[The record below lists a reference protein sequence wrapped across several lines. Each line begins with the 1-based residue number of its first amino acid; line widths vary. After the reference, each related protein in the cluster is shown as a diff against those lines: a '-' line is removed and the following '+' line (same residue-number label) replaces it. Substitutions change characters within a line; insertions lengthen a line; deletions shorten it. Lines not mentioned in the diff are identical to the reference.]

1 MHEARGSAALFLVEK
16 SVNSSAEENGRMD
29 PIELVIIGIIVVVIV
44 VMGPKRIPELARALG
59 SAKKEFN
66 AGAASTP
73 VSTTATMSS
82 EQKGGGDDLM
92 VAARKLGI
100 STEGKT
106 REQISAEIVRKT
118 AGT

>member
-1 MHEARGSAALFLVEK
+1 
-16 SVNSSAEENGRMD
+16 MD

-73 VSTTATMSS
+73 GSTTAAVAS
-82 EQKGGGDDLM
+82 EPMGGDDLM

>member
-1 MHEARGSAALFLVEK
+1 
-16 SVNSSAEENGRMD
+16 MD
-29 PIELVIIGIIVVVIV
+29 VPTLAIIGVVIV
-44 VMGPKRIPELARALG
+44 VFIVLGPKKIPELARALG
-59 SAKKEFN
+59 MAKKEFAEGTQ
-66 AGAASTP
+66 AGAS
-73 VSTTATMSS
+73 STTTVASS
-82 EQKGGGDDLM
+82 SDTAGEDLM

>member
-1 MHEARGSAALFLVEK
+1 
-16 SVNSSAEENGRMD
+16 MD
-29 PIELVIIGIIVVVIV
+29 PLELVIIGVVLVVFIVL
-44 VMGPKRIPELARALG
+44 GPKKIPELARAMG
-59 SAKKEFN
+59 SAKREFD
-66 AGAASTP
+66 AGAQGAPVGGPP
-73 VSTTATMSS
+73 VSAGTPAVD
-82 EQKGGGDDLM
+82 DDLM

>member
-1 MHEARGSAALFLVEK
+1 
-16 SVNSSAEENGRMD
+16 MD
-29 PIELVIIGIIVVVIV
+29 PLELVIIGIIIVVIV

-66 AGAASTP
+66 AGAQSTP
-73 VSTTATMSS
+73 EASASAGAQM
-82 EQKGGGDDLM
+82 GGDDLM

>member
-1 MHEARGSAALFLVEK
+1 
-16 SVNSSAEENGRMD
+16 MD
-29 PIELVIIGIIVVVIV
+29 PLELVIIGIIIVVIV

-66 AGAASTP
+66 AGAQSAPEVPTSAA
-73 VSTTATMSS
+73 VGSQM
-82 EQKGGGDDLM
+82 GGDDLM

>member
-1 MHEARGSAALFLVEK
+1 
-16 SVNSSAEENGRMD
+16 MD
-29 PIELVIIGIIVVVIV
+29 PIELVIIGVIIVVFI
-44 VMGPKRIPELARALG
+44 VMGPKKIPELARALG
-59 SAKKEFN
+59 SAKKEFQEGAQTPLSSAAV
-66 AGAASTP
+66 AGAS
-73 VSTTATMSS
+73 MG
-82 EQKGGGDDLM
+82 EDDLM

>member
-1 MHEARGSAALFLVEK
+1 
-16 SVNSSAEENGRMD
+16 MD
-29 PIELVIIGIIVVVIV
+29 PLELIIIGVVVVVFI
-44 VMGPKRIPELARALG
+44 VMGPKKIPEIARALG

-66 AGAASTP
+66 AGAQGAP
-73 VSTTATMSS
+73 VGAGSMVGTTGLTAD
-82 EQKGGGDDLM
+82 DDLM

>member
-1 MHEARGSAALFLVEK
+1 
-16 SVNSSAEENGRMD
+16 MD
-29 PIELVIIGIIVVVIV
+29 PIELVIIVVIV

-59 SAKKEFN
+59 SAKKEFS

-73 VSTTATMSS
+73 GSTSVPLASDQM
-82 EQKGGGDDLM
+82 GGDDLM

>member
-1 MHEARGSAALFLVEK
+1 
-16 SVNSSAEENGRMD
+16 MD
-29 PIELVIIGIIVVVIV
+29 PIELVVIGIIVVVIV

-66 AGAASTP
+66 AGAAPGSTSAAVASDP
-73 VSTTATMSS
+73 T
-82 EQKGGGDDLM
+82 GGDDLM

>member
-1 MHEARGSAALFLVEK
+1 
-16 SVNSSAEENGRMD
+16 MD
-29 PIELVIIGIIVVVIV
+29 PLELVIIGIIIVVIV
-44 VMGPKRIPELARALG
+44 VMGPKWIPELARALG

-66 AGAASTP
+66 AGAQSTP
-73 VSTTATMSS
+73 EVSTAAGPQM
-82 EQKGGGDDLM
+82 GGDDLM

-100 STEGKT
+100 PTEGKT

>member
-1 MHEARGSAALFLVEK
+1 
-16 SVNSSAEENGRMD
+16 MD
-29 PIELVIIGIIVVVIV
+29 PLELVVIGIIVVVIV

-66 AGAASTP
+66 AGAQSTP
-73 VSTTATMSS
+73 ETAGAAAAGSPM
-82 EQKGGGDDLM
+82 GGDDLM

>member
-1 MHEARGSAALFLVEK
+1 
-16 SVNSSAEENGRMD
+16 MD
-29 PIELVIIGIIVVVIV
+29 PLELVIIGIIIVVIV

-66 AGAASTP
+66 AGAQSAPEAST
-73 VSTTATMSS
+73 SAAGAQM
-82 EQKGGGDDLM
+82 GGDDLM

>member
-1 MHEARGSAALFLVEK
+1 
-16 SVNSSAEENGRMD
+16 MD
-29 PIELVIIGIIVVVIV
+29 LPELLIIGVVIV
-44 VMGPKRIPELARALG
+44 VFLVLGPKKIPELARSLG
-59 SAKKEFN
+59 SAKKEFD
-66 AGAASTP
+66 AGARGSP
-73 VSTTATMSS
+73 TAAPAPAMGSS
-82 EQKGGGDDLM
+82 MGEDDLM

>member
-1 MHEARGSAALFLVEK
+1 
-16 SVNSSAEENGRMD
+16 MD
-29 PIELVIIGIIVVVIV
+29 VIELLIIGVIIVIFV
-44 VMGPKRIPELARALG
+44 VMGPSKIPQLARALG
-59 SAKKEFN
+59 SAKKEFQEGQQ
-66 AGAASTP
+66 APVSSAAS
-73 VSTTATMSS
+73 SGASGSMG
-82 EQKGGGDDLM
+82 EDDLM

>member
-1 MHEARGSAALFLVEK
+1 
-16 SVNSSAEENGRMD
+16 MD
-29 PIELVIIGIIVVVIV
+29 PIELVIIGIIIVVVV

-66 AGAASTP
+66 AGAATTP
-73 VSTTATMSS
+73 QAGSAGMAGAAIV
-82 EQKGGGDDLM
+82 EDDLM

>member
-1 MHEARGSAALFLVEK
+1 
-16 SVNSSAEENGRMD
+16 MD
-29 PIELVIIGIIVVVIV
+29 PIELVVIGIIVVVIV

-66 AGAASTP
+66 AGA
-73 VSTTATMSS
+73 TAPGSS
-82 EQKGGGDDLM
+82 NAAVTSDPTVGDDLM